1 MKKTIRDIDLRDKK
15 VFIRC
20 DFNVPLDEDC
30 NIMDDGRIR
39 SALPTISYLLGQNA
53 AIIIASHMGR
63 PKGKYDPKLSLKPAA
78 ERLSSLLGK
87 QVIFI
92 SDPEVIGENSRA
104 MAENLK
110 PGSIMMLENIRF
122 RPEETKNE
130 EAFSKELASLADIY
144 VNDAF
149 GAAHRAHCSTSGM
162 AAYLPAVSGL
172 LMEKEIN
179 IFDEIL
185 TAPKKPYT
193 AVLGGS
199 KVSDKIPL
207 IENLLDRVDTV
218 LIGGGMSFTFL
229 KACGYEIGTSLLDT
243 ESLELSIN
251 IMKKAEQAGVKLVLP
266 VDAVCADE
274 FRGDSPCDVYSIE
287 NMPSDRMGLDVGPAT
302 REIFRNKII
311 ESATIVWNG
320 PMGVFEMERFAAGTR
335 AVAQAMC
342 DSTGITVIGGG
353 DSASAIRQFGLEEG
367 ITHISTGGGASL
379 EFLEGKVLPGVDCLE
394 DKE

>member
-20 DFNVPLDEDC
+20 DFNVPLDENC

-39 SALPTISYLLGQNA
+39 SALPTISYLLVQNA

-78 ERLSSLLGK
+78 ERLSALLGK

-130 EAFSKELASLADIY
+130 EGFSKELASLADIY

-243 ESLELSIN
+243 ESLELSEN

-274 FRGDSPCDVYSIE
+274 FRADSPCDIYSIE
-287 NMPSDRMGLDVGPAT
+287 NMPSERMGLDIGPAT
-302 REIFRNKII
+302 REIIRNKII

-320 PMGVFEMERFAAGTR
+320 PMGVFEMERLPAGTR

-394 DKE
+394 DK